1 MLAFCTVVWL
11 ADAGL
16 HSLRWFGSGRLV
28 WHQGGLAEDD
38 REPLCGMGVLGVVLG
53 VVKRKHALE
62 LRCDMFSVC

>member
-1 MLAFCTVVWL
+1 
-11 ADAGL
+11 
-16 HSLRWFGSGRLV
+16 LV

>member
-16 HSLRWFGSGRLV
+16 HSLRWFGFVRSI
-28 WHQGGLAEDD
+28 WHQDGLAV
-38 REPLCGMGVLGVVLG
+38 RGRQRARVGVLGVVLG
-53 VVKRKHALE
+53 VMKRKHALE